1 MHSLYHTI
9 GKKEN
14 NQLQTETTGMANA
27 KKNTETLRKV
37 SRWREN
43 KQQVVASFV
52 AVFFFFLTW
61 LNLLYEKQTNE
72 ILYRIL
78 LWNMKNFNICCR
90 LKCYLNVKFSKHD
103 KYEK

>member
-9 GKKEN
+9 RNKEN

-52 AVFFFFLTW
+52 AVFFSHLTESFIW
-61 LNLLYEKQTNE
+61 KANK
-72 ILYRIL
+72 
-78 LWNMKNFNICCR
+78 WNP
-90 LKCYLNVKFSKHD
+90 L
-103 KYEK
+103 